1 MMNGQDSLLK
11 TGNLFFLVYTQGRVE
26 TDIYIYLTG
35 RITTMAKKA
44 KAKTK
49 VAAKRKKKATKK
61 AGGKKRRSKK
71 KAGGKKRRA
80 KKKGGKKR
88 RRKAAM
94 MPM

>member
-1 MMNGQDSLLK
+1 LLENWK
-11 TGNLFFLVYTQGRVE
+11 FIFSCIYSGRVE
-26 TDIYIYLTG
+26 TDIDIYLN
-35 RITTMAKKA
+35 REDHMKKKA
-44 KAKTK
+44 KMKTK

-61 AGGKKRRSKK
+61 AGGKKRRAKK

-80 KKKGGKKR
+80 KKRSTKKR

>member
-1 MMNGQDSLLK
+1 MSSRQETSLQNWKFIFSCIYFRACLI
-11 TGNLFFLVYTQGRVE
+11 LFNRE
-26 TDIYIYLTG
+26 DHI
-35 RITTMAKKA
+35 MKKRA

-61 AGGKKRRSKK
+61 AGGRRKK
-71 KAGGKKRRA
+71 KAGGKKRRS
-80 KKKGGKKR
+80 KKKKVGGKKR